1 MTPSPRTILLAL
13 TLPLALGRAY
23 ARQETPDLSVPAR
36 TWAVDAAKNEVLV
49 VSHPGSY
56 LRYRMHE
63 VNERGDRVRDQI
75 ESKDG
80 TVARLILR
88 DGHPLSPEE
97 DAAERDRLKA
107 QLASPSTFY
116 DHVRNEQKNKKSYT
130 ELLTQMPDAM
140 LWSYT
145 AGQPQLPNLQ
155 PATGNLQSL
164 VVLDFTPNPKW
175 SPPSLVSEALTGIKG
190 RVWIDPSSRRVV
202 RVEAE
207 LFRAINF
214 GWGILAHIYPPGN
227 AVLQQTDAGNQRWT
241 VEHIDEQVN
250 LKVALVKNIRTR
262 LVEDNSS
269 IQTVQPMTYQQAI
282 MLLLNTPLPSN

>member
-1 MTPSPRTILLAL
+1 MLLAL
-13 TLPLALGRAY
+13 TLVLALGRAY
-23 ARQETPDLSVPAR
+23 PQQETPDLSVPAHA
-36 TWAVDAAKNEVLV
+36 WAVDAAKNEVLV

-75 ESKDG
+75 ESRDG

-97 DAAERDRLKA
+97 DAAERDRLKS
-107 QLASPSTFY
+107 QLASPSSFF
-116 DHVRNEQKNKKSYT
+116 DHVHNEQKNKKSYT

-140 LWSYT
+140 LWSY
-145 AGQPQLPNLQ
+145 APGQPQLPNS
-155 PATGNLQSL
+155 QSL

-190 RVWIDPSSRRVV
+190 RVWVEPHSRRVV

-207 LFRAINF
+207 LFRAINI
-214 GWGILAHIYPPGN
+214 GWGFLAHIYPPGN

-262 LVEDNSS
+262 LAEDNSN
-269 IQTVQPMTYQQAI
+269 IQTVPPMTYQQAI
-282 MLLLNTPLPSN
+282 QILLDTPLPKN